1 MIPKWIFFHLK
12 LKKKNPHILKIFQ
25 QKLGNED
32 PAMSSC
38 LFSYVRMSQIIQLC
52 KQQSLQVST
61 DYSI

>member
-1 MIPKWIFFHLK
+1 MDIFPFK
-12 LKKKNPHILKIFQ
+12 TKKKHTFSRFFQ

-52 KQQSLQVST
+52 KQQSLQVSI
-61 DYSI
+61 DHSI